1 MGELMENMNKA
12 EYLAFLSVPARCA
25 KLATVREDG
34 RPHVVPVWF
43 TLDGEH
49 VIFTA
54 GHTSVKVT
62 NILRDGR
69 VAICV
74 DEDSPP
80 FHYVLLEGR
89 AEVLDDSVEAARYW
103 GAIIGGR
110 YMGLERA
117 DEFGRRAEGEWVM
130 RMIPEKIIAYK
141 NVV

>member
-1 MGELMENMNKA
+1 MGDLMEKMSKA
-12 EYLAFLSVPARCA
+12 EYIAFLSAPARCA
-25 KLATVREDG
+25 KLATICEDG

-43 TLDGEH
+43 TLDGEL

-54 GHTSVKVT
+54 GHTSVKVK

-80 FHYVLLEGR
+80 FHYMLLEGR
-89 AEVLDDSVEAARYW
+89 AEVRDSSVEAARYW
-103 GAIIGGR
+103 GAIIGER
-110 YMGLERA
+110 YMGMERA
-117 DEFGRRAEGEWVM
+117 EEFGRRAEGEWVL
-130 RMIPEKIIAYK
+130 RIIPEKVIAYK

>member
-1 MGELMENMNKA
+1 MEKMSKA
-12 EYLAFLSVPARCA
+12 EYLAFLSTPARCA
-25 KLATVREDG
+25 KLGTVRADG

-54 GHTSVKVT
+54 GHTSVKVK

-74 DEDSPP
+74 DADAPP

-89 AEVLDDSVEAARYW
+89 AEVLDPSAEAARYW

-110 YMGLERA
+110 YMGRERA
-117 DEFGRRAEGEWVM
+117 EEFGRRAEGEWVL
-130 RMIPEKIIAYK
+130 RMIPEKVIAYK

>member
-1 MGELMENMNKA
+1 MENMSKV
-12 EYLAFLSVPARCA
+12 EYIAFLSAPARCA

-54 GHTSVKVT
+54 GHTSVKVK

-74 DEDSPP
+74 DDDSPP

-117 DEFGRRAEGEWVM
+117 EEFGRRAEGEWVM
-130 RMIPEKIIAYK
+130 RMIPEKVIAYK

>member
-1 MGELMENMNKA
+1 MENMSKV
-12 EYLAFLSVPARCA
+12 EYIAFLSAPARCA

-54 GHTSVKVT
+54 GHTSVKVK

-74 DEDSPP
+74 DDDSPP

-103 GAIIGGR
+103 GASLAGGIWDWSGR
-110 YMGLERA
+110 RNLA
-117 DEFGRRAEGEWVM
+117 DELRGNG
-130 RMIPEKIIAYK
+130 
-141 NVV
+141 

>member
-1 MGELMENMNKA
+1 MEKMTQA
-12 EYLAFLSVPARCA
+12 EYMAFLSTPARCA

-34 RPHVVPVWF
+34 SPHVVPVWF
-43 TLDGEH
+43 TLHGNDL
-49 VIFTA
+49 IFTA
-54 GHTSVKVT
+54 GCASIKVK

-89 AEVLDDSVEAARYW
+89 AEVLDSTVEAARHW
-103 GAIIGGR
+103 GTIIGGK
-110 YMGLERA
+110 YMGVDRA
-117 DEFGRRAEGEWVM
+117 EEFGRRYGVEGEWVM
-130 RMIPEKIIAYK
+130 RMIPEKVIAYK

>member
-1 MGELMENMNKA
+1 MGDLMEKMSKT
-12 EYLAFLSVPARCA
+12 EYMAFLSAPARCA
-25 KLATVREDG
+25 KLATICEDG

-54 GHTSVKVT
+54 GHTSVKVK

-89 AEVLDDSVEAARYW
+89 AEVLDSSVEGARYW

-110 YMGLERA
+110 YMGMERA
-117 DEFGRRAEGEWVM
+117 EEFGRRAEGEWVM
-130 RMIPEKIIAYK
+130 RMSPEKVIAYR

>member
-1 MGELMENMNKA
+1 MEKMSKA
-12 EYLAFLSVPARCA
+12 EYLAFLSDRARCA

-43 TLDGEH
+43 TLHNEEI
-49 VIFTA
+49 IFTA
-54 GHTSVKVT
+54 GYRSVKVK

-74 DEDSPP
+74 DDDTPP

-89 AEVLDDSVEAARYW
+89 AELLNSSVEAARHW

-110 YMGLERA
+110 YMGIDRA
-117 DEFGRRAEGEWVM
+117 EEFGRRYGVEGEWVM
-130 RMIPEKIIAYK
+130 RMIPDKVIAYK
-141 NVV
+141 GIV

>member
-1 MGELMENMNKA
+1 MEKMTKA
-12 EYLAFLSVPARCA
+12 EYLAFLSDRARCA

-43 TLDGEH
+43 TLHNEEI
-49 VIFTA
+49 IFTA
-54 GHTSVKVT
+54 GYRSVKVR

-74 DEDSPP
+74 DDDTPP

-89 AEVLDDSVEAARYW
+89 AEILNSSVEAARHW

-110 YMGLERA
+110 YMGTDRA
-117 DEFGRRAEGEWVM
+117 EEFGRRYGVEGEWVM
-130 RMIPEKIIAYK
+130 RMIPDKVIAYK
-141 NVV
+141 DIV

>member
-1 MGELMENMNKA
+1 MGDLMEEMSKA
-12 EYLAFLSVPARCA
+12 EYIAFLSSPARCA

-54 GHTSVKVT
+54 GPTSVKVK

-74 DEDSPP
+74 DEDTPP

-89 AEVLDDSVEAARYW
+89 AAVLDSSVEAAHDW

-110 YMGLERA
+110 YMGMERA
-117 DEFGRRAEGEWVM
+117 EEFGLRAEGEWVM
-130 RMIPEKIIAYK
+130 RMIPEKVIAYK

>member
-1 MGELMENMNKA
+1 MEKMTQA
-12 EYLAFLSVPARCA
+12 EYMAFLSTPARCA

-34 RPHVVPVWF
+34 SPHVVPVWF
-43 TLDGEH
+43 TLHGNDL
-49 VIFTA
+49 IFTA
-54 GHTSVKVT
+54 GCASIKVK

-89 AEVLDDSVEAARYW
+89 AEVLDSTVEAARHW
-103 GAIIGGR
+103 GTIIGGK
-110 YMGLERA
+110 YMGVDRA
-117 DEFGRRAEGEWVM
+117 EELGRRYGVEGEWVM
-130 RMIPEKIIAYK
+130 RMIPEKVIAYK

>member
-1 MGELMENMNKA
+1 MEKMSKA
-12 EYLAFLSVPARCA
+12 EYIAFLRAPARCA

-34 RPHVVPVWF
+34 SPHVVPVWF

-54 GHTSVKVT
+54 GHTSVKVK

-89 AEVLDDSVEAARYW
+89 AEVLDVSVEAARSW

-110 YMGLERA
+110 YMGRA
-117 DEFGRRAEGEWVM
+117 RAEEFGRRAEGEWVM
-130 RMIPEKIIAYK
+130 RMIPEKVIAYK